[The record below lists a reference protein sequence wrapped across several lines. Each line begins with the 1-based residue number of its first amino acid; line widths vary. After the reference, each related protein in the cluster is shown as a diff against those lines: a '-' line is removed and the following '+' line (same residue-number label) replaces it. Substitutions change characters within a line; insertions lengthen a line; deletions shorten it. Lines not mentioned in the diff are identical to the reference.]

1 MNRNQESKRETRE
14 TDAPAELESQFIL
27 RMPPVSKIKP
37 GFEPIMKI
45 VFVIILKITKSTSK
59 TV

>member
-1 MNRNQESKRETRE
+1 MNRNQENKRE

-37 GFEPIMKI
+37 GFEPIINI
-45 VFVIILKITKSTSK
+45 VFVTFPKITRPSSK

>member
-1 MNRNQESKRETRE
+1 MNRNQENKRE

-37 GFEPIMKI
+37 GFEPFIKI
-45 VFVIILKITKSTSK
+45 VFVTFPNITKPTSK

>member
-1 MNRNQESKRETRE
+1 MNRNQENKRERE

-37 GFEPIMKI
+37 GFEPIIKI
-45 VFVIILKITKSTSK
+45 AFVTFPKITKPTRK
-59 TV
+59 TI